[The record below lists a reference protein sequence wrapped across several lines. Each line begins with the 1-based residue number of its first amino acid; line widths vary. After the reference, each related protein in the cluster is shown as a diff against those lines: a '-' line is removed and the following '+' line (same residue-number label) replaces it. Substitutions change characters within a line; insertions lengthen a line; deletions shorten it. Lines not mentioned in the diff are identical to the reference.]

1 MMKICILIAIVAAA
15 TALPSESDYAWEDAV
30 VPEMSLIQA
39 KEEYSAHAAAVEQI
53 KFLQEKAG
61 KNENACK
68 ELAEDMI
75 EEVENSITASV
86 TILTKLSTGKHCK
99 HEGQEA
105 VEIALN
111 KKKTAETK
119 YTIAVQKLK
128 DAENYEVD
136 FGSYS
141 FKSLTEGQ
149 CGQFFAEENYVTAKA
164 TFVKRTEELSIAK
177 GVVKSTTEAYEL
189 AVKAAAEAYR
199 KCSCKVKAEH
209 KKEWKI
215 ANKDNDLHAKNWKK
229 AKHMLCVLNDT
240 PEASCDTSGMPT
252 LTKPVLP
259 ADVVAA
265 LCNSVSSTSTQ
276 VCPRENGFCVKSNGA
291 DQNSGVVKIDA
302 LSNYGTSEEARHA
315 CLAKCH
321 ARADATGCE
330 VIWNQGNRGCY
341 AMTQAVARGNGVGNH
356 YCWIFSKCETGGLPA
371 PEEEPEGPLTGDY
384 VGCFKDCQGGKRDL
398 PVRKSNGSK
407 DSCASQCK
415 GYKYFGR
422 QWTKE
427 CWCGNSYGSQGSMSG
442 QCARGASNIGA
453 CRNAVYHT

>member
-1 MMKICILIAIVAAA
+1 MMKICILIAIVAIA
-15 TALPSESDYAWEDAV
+15 TAAPTESDYAWEDAV

-39 KEEYSAHAAAVEQI
+39 KEEYSAHQAAVEQI

-68 ELAEDMI
+68 ELAEDML
-75 EEVENSITASV
+75 EEVEDAVNTQQ
-86 TILTKLSTGKHCK
+86 TILTKISTGKHCK

-105 VEIALN
+105 VQIALN
-111 KKKTAETK
+111 NKNTAHTK
-119 YTIAVQKLK
+119 YTVAVQKLK

-164 TFVKRTEELSIAK
+164 TFVRRTEELSIAK
-177 GVVKSTTEAYEL
+177 GVVKSTTEAWEL
-189 AVKAAAEAYR
+189 AVKAAAEMYR
-199 KCSCKVKAEH
+199 KCSCHVKVEHEKA
-209 KKEWKI
+209 WTV
-215 ANKDNDLHAKNWKK
+215 ANKDNDQHAKNWKK

-265 LCNSVSSTSTQ
+265 LCTAADSAP

-291 DQNSGVVKIDA
+291 DQNSGVVKIDS

-321 ARADATGCE
+321 AQKGATGCE

-341 AMTQAVARGNGVGNH
+341 AMTKSVARGNGVRRH
-356 YCWIFSKCETGGLPA
+356 YCWVFSKC
-371 PEEEPEGPLTGDY
+371 
-384 VGCFKDCQGGKRDL
+384 Q
-398 PVRKSNGSK
+398 
-407 DSCASQCK
+407 
-415 GYKYFGR
+415 
-422 QWTKE
+422 
-427 CWCGNSYGSQGSMSG
+427 
-442 QCARGASNIGA
+442 
-453 CRNAVYHT
+453 